1 MKNTS
6 ICSTIEIAGT
16 IEVLHARYSG
26 HAFSPHWHEEFAIG
40 LIDTGV
46 EQFEYQGGTYRAAE
60 GEIVLL
66 NSGEVHTG
74 EAFDERG
81 FGFRMLYIP
90 ETTFKAIV
98 TPEST
103 PNGSFQFRSAI
114 LDSRTA
120 RLNLLAAH
128 RSLEDG
134 SSSLERESRF
144 ITAIA
149 RVISEASSWSLPKK
163 LLSAPAAILRARDY
177 LHEHLFE
184 DVRLSDLAAMAQISK
199 FHLLRGFRDRF
210 GLPPHAYQLQHRI
223 FRAKH
228 LLRVL
233 PPAEVAHH
241 CGFVDQ
247 SHLHRVFRALAGTTP
262 GRYAQ
267 QFHPIPAIPSPRK
280 LR

>member
-1 MKNTS
+1 MKETTK
-6 ICSTIEIAGT
+6 CSTIDIAGS
-16 IEVLHARYSG
+16 IEVLHARYAG

-40 LIDTGV
+40 LIDAGV
-46 EQFEYQGGTYRAAE
+46 EQFEYQGATYRAAE

-66 NSGEVHTG
+66 NAGEVHTG

-90 ETTFKAIV
+90 ETTFREIAAAEA
-98 TPEST
+98 TPE
-103 PNGSFQFRSAI
+103 GSFRFRSAV

-120 RLNLLAAH
+120 QLNLLAAH
-128 RSLEDG
+128 QTLEDG

-144 ITAIA
+144 IAAIA
-149 RVISEASSWSLPKK
+149 GLISEASSWSLPKR
-163 LLSAPAAILRARDY
+163 LVSAPAAILQARDY
-177 LHEHLFE
+177 LHEHLCE
-184 DVRLSDLAAMAQISK
+184 DVRLSDLAEMARISK
-199 FHLLRGFRDRF
+199 FHLLRAFRDRF
-210 GLPPHAYQLQHRI
+210 GMPPHAYQLQRRI
-223 FRAKH
+223 FRAKQ

-233 PPAEVAHH
+233 PPAEVAHR

-247 SHLHRVFRALAGTTP
+247 SHLHRVFRSLVGTTP

-267 QFHPIPAIPSPRK
+267 QFHPIPEIPSPRM

>member
-1 MKNTS
+1 MKDTTR
-6 ICSTIEIAGT
+6 CSTIDIAGP

-26 HAFSPHWHEEFAIG
+26 HAFAPHWHEEFAIG
-40 LIDTGV
+40 LIDKGV
-46 EQFEYQGGTYRAAE
+46 EQFEYQGATYRAAE

-66 NSGEVHTG
+66 NAGEVHTG

-90 ETTFKAIV
+90 ETTFREIAA
-98 TPEST
+98 PETTSE
-103 PNGSFQFRSAI
+103 GSFQFRSAV
-114 LDSRTA
+114 LHSHTA
-120 RLNLLAAH
+120 GLNLLHAH
-128 RSLEDG
+128 HSLEDG
-134 SSSLERESRF
+134 SSSLARESRF

-149 RVISEASSWSLPKK
+149 GLVAEASSWSLPQK
-163 LLSAPAAILRARDY
+163 LVSAPVAILRARDY

-184 DVRLSDLAAMAQISK
+184 DVRLTELAEVTAISK
-199 FHLLRGFRDRF
+199 FHLLRAFRDRF

-223 FRAKH
+223 FRAKQ

-233 PPAEVAHH
+233 PPAEVAHR

-247 SHLHRVFRALAGTTP
+247 SHMHRVFRALVGTTP

-267 QFHPIPAIPSPRK
+267 QFRPIPGPPAPRK